1 MKLQRERER
10 MYCLDDTSLD
20 AVRESMFL
28 TERDLSQ
35 LHDRYDGKL
44 AIVLF
49 L

>member
-1 MKLQRERER
+1 

-28 TERDLSQ
+28 TEHDLSQ